1 MSHNAHV
8 LCFSRG
14 SAHRIKTVAPRTDN
28 EMDTEAAA
36 YARTELA
43 LQSKERRK
51 QEAAELNERQPGR
64 PRKDKHASAKYVV
77 ATSV

>member
-1 MSHNAHV
+1 MCTDPVVGKRGV
-8 LCFSRG
+8 L
-14 SAHRIKTVAPRTDN
+14 ADIK
-28 EMDTEAAA
+28 E
-36 YARTELA
+36 
-43 LQSKERRK
+43 K